1 MSPATRTRYF
11 SLWSK
16 ACRVKGWNAKDD
28 GLRRATVLSCM
39 AQVRG
44 PEATTSDPAFG
55 PDEITA
61 LFVFL
66 DHLAHPSDLLKSAAW
81 VDCQTDY
88 RAYNRAR
95 QADWHEEQAYG
106 RQGSGKLRRNRFGGQ
121 KKAAGEALD
130 PLDPAAI
137 QKRFLTMRTRNE
149 RRTGYQ
155 GKKGQVLAGIDLAS
169 GPDRTVKV
177 VVNQAGVPVAPPV
190 VVNGEDDGD
199 PF

>member
-1 MSPATRTRYF
+1 MSPTTRKTYF
-11 SLWSK
+11 RLWLA
-16 ACRVKGWNAKDD
+16 ACKVKGWDAGDD
-28 GLRRATVLSCM
+28 GLRRATVLACM
-39 AQVRG
+39 VQVRG
-44 PEATTSDPAFG
+44 PQATTSHPDFG

-61 LFVFL
+61 LFVYL

-88 RAYNRAR
+88 RAFNRAR

-106 RQGSGKLRRNRFGGQ
+106 RQGSGKLRRNRFAGQ

-155 GKKGQVLAGIDLAS
+155 GKKGQTPAGQIVAS
-169 GPDRTVKV
+169 QPTPAR
-177 VVNQAGVPVAPPV
+177 QMQPVPVDA
-190 VVNGEDDGD
+190 DFD
-199 PF
+199 PANPYG

>member
-1 MSPATRTRYF
+1 MSPGTRTRYF
-11 SLWSK
+11 SLWLA
-16 ACRVKGWNAKDD
+16 ACKVKGWDSKDD

-44 PEATTSDPAFG
+44 PAVTTSDPDFG

-95 QADWHEEQAYG
+95 QADWHPLA
-106 RQGSGKLRRNRFGGQ
+106 GQ
-121 KKAAGEALD
+121 NVATPIPTREAQPCIMPD
-130 PLDPAAI
+130 DFDPA
-137 QKRFLTMRTRNE
+137 N
-149 RRTGYQ
+149 
-155 GKKGQVLAGIDLAS
+155 
-169 GPDRTVKV
+169 
-177 VVNQAGVPVAPPV
+177 
-190 VVNGEDDGD
+190 
-199 PF
+199 PFG